1 MGKTYRNEKELS
13 NHPKAVQTRNYRKRL
28 RQERITRLAT
38 KKYGDPSW
46 GIKEDWD
53 DLTPT
58 KFK

>member
-13 NHPKAVQTRNYRKRL
+13 NRYSVTETKHNRKHS
-28 RQERITRLAT
+28 RQERLTRLC